1 MKAINYLLVPL
12 WLIGA
17 VLLADEPIAAP
28 RIEVDYSKAPEC
40 EAFAK
45 KAKTIAEEW
54 YPRINEILNGKDKKL
69 PYDKVVLSFEHMDGV
84 ANTSGNHIRI
94 AADWI
99 KKEPNDFGMVIHEMT
114 HVVQNYHGGVFWAT
128 EGIADY
134 VRYERYEPGKQKW
147 KIDPDKSSYRQ
158 GYGVAGAFLAW
169 LEKNKDREIIQKLNA
184 ALHDG
189 SYKPQLFQKSCG
201 AGIGDL
207 WTEFADTYRKKQN
220 PSSK

>member
-12 WLIGA
+12 WVACTALF
-17 VLLADEPIAAP
+17 ADEPPAVA

-54 YPRINEILNGKDKKL
+54 YPRINEILNGKDAKL
-69 PYDKVVLSFEHMDGV
+69 PFDTVKITFEPMDGV
-84 ANTSGNHIRI
+84 ANTSGNRIRV

-99 KKEPNDFGMVIHEMT
+99 KKEPNDYGMIIHELT
-114 HVVQNYHGGVFWAT
+114 HVVQNYRGGVFWLT

-158 GYGVAGAFLAW
+158 GYGVAGAFLSW
-169 LEKNKDREIIQKLNA
+169 LEKNKDADIIHKLNA
-184 ALHDG
+184 ASRDA
-189 SYKPQLFQKSCG
+189 SYTPQLFQKYCG
-201 AGIGDL
+201 AGVGDL
-207 WTEFADTYRKKQN
+207 WTEFADTLRKKQN
-220 PSSK
+220 PPPK

>member
-12 WLIGA
+12 WVIGA
-17 VLLADEPIAAP
+17 VLFADEPIAAP

-69 PYDKVVLSFEHMDGV
+69 PYDKVVLSFEPMDGV

-99 KKEPNDFGMVIHEMT
+99 KKEPNDYGMVIHEMT

-158 GYGVAGAFLAW
+158 GYGIAGAFLAW

-189 SYKPQLFQKSCG
+189 SYKPQLFQKYCG

-207 WTEFADTYRKKQN
+207 WTEFADTYRKNAK
-220 PSSK
+220 P

>member
-1 MKAINYLLVPL
+1 MMKAINYLLVPL
-12 WLIGA
+12 WVIGA
-17 VLLADEPIAAP
+17 ALLADEPIAPP

-69 PYDKVVLSFEHMDGV
+69 PYDKVVLSFEPMDGV

-99 KKEPNDFGMVIHEMT
+99 KKEPNDYGMVIHEMT

-158 GYGVAGAFLAW
+158 GYGIAGAFLAW

-207 WTEFADTYRKKQN
+207 WTEFADTYRKSTK
-220 PSSK
+220 P